1 MRTRIGIVVILTLAF
16 AAATFGQAKPVAKPI
31 IFAVLNNGEMIE
43 PLALVDKGKLT
54 DPTGGDADSKDLTK
68 FNKTY
73 YSASKTYRLIFG
85 AANAGTVNVKKT
97 FGMEC
102 SPNMAQ
108 VSTISTRAKL
118 KGFVMGLATNVV
130 TKTKGSGIRRLPT
143 PTERAEVD
151 ALVKA
156 EFAKNK
162 VTDKELKYHNLT
174 AMDVDGDGKIEMIGS
189 YWMDTDPKARQLMFV
204 IAQRDSSGKYELSVA
219 ETNGVKEDNV
229 MSGDIANVDEGVY
242 HEMLLDAFDF
252 DGNGVA
258 EIFTY
263 TQSFE
268 GAGFNAYSR
277 SGGKWTKTFEGSNYH
292 CGY

>member
-1 MRTRIGIVVILTLAF
+1 MAHV
-16 AAATFGQAKPVAKPI
+16 
-31 IFAVLNNGEMIE
+31 E
-43 PLALVDKGKLT
+43 KGKLT
-54 DPTGGDADSKDLTK
+54 DPTGGDSDGKDLTK

-73 YSASKTYRLIFG
+73 YSANKTYRLIFG
-85 AANAGTVNVKKT
+85 ASNAGTVNVKKA

-108 VSTISTRAKL
+108 VSTISSRAKL
-118 KGFVMGLATNVV
+118 KGFVMGLATNVL
-130 TKTKGSGIRRLPT
+130 TKTKGSGVRRLPT
-143 PTERAEVD
+143 PTERAEID
-151 ALVKA
+151 TLVKA

-162 VTDKELKYHNLT
+162 VTGKELKYHNLT

-189 YWMDTDPKARQLMFV
+189 YWMDTAPKTRLLMF
-204 IAQRDSSGKYELSVA
+204 IIGQRDSAGKFDLSLA
-219 ETNGVKEDNV
+219 KTNSVEEENV
-229 MSGDIANVDEGVY
+229 MSGDIKSVDEGVY
-242 HEMLLDAFDF
+242 HEMLLDALDF

-268 GAGFNAYSR
+268 GAGFHAYSR
-277 SGGKWTKTFEGSNYH
+277 TGGKWTQIFEGSNYH